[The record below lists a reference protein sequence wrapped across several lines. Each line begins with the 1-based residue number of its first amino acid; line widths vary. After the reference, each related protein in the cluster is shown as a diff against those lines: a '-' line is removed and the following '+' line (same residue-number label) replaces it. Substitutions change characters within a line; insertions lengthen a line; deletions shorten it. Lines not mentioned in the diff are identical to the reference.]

1 MLTDSTTLEALRQH
15 HLFDK
20 LPNSAFQE
28 VGNLANYRRLDSS
41 DMLFHQGDLADRF
54 YLLLEGQIVLTR
66 VLPEGN
72 EKLVE
77 VIRPG
82 QIFVESL
89 LFSGARH
96 YPVTASAMKP
106 SSLISIDSAH
116 YRRLLEVQPSICLD
130 LLASFSIRLH
140 QRLNEIDTLTLANA
154 SRRVVRFLCQEQ
166 EDGNG
171 QIKLSVPKR
180 LIASQLGMQPE
191 TFSRILHRLID
202 AGLIAMERRN
212 IRVLN
217 NLSLANYSE

>member
-166 EDGNG
+166 ADGNG

>member
-1 MLTDSTTLEALRQH
+1 MLTDTTTLDALRQH

-20 LPNSAFQE
+20 LPAGAFQE
-28 VGNLANYRRLDSS
+28 VVQLANHRRLNSGDI
-41 DMLFHQGDLADRF
+41 LFHQGEAADRF
-54 YLLLEGQIVLTR
+54 YLLLSGQIVLTR
-66 VLPEGN
+66 VLLEGN

-82 QIFVESL
+82 HSFAEAL

-96 YPVTASAMKP
+96 YPVTASAMKA
-106 SSLISIDSAH
+106 SNLISIDGAH
-116 YRRLLEVQPSICLD
+116 YRRLLEAQPNICLA

-154 SRRVVRFLCQEQ
+154 SRRVARFLCQEH
-166 EDGNG
+166 EAGNG

-217 NLSLANYSE
+217 SLSLANYSE

>member
-1 MLTDSTTLEALRQH
+1 MLTDSSIFDALRQH

-20 LPNSAFQE
+20 LPSSAFQE